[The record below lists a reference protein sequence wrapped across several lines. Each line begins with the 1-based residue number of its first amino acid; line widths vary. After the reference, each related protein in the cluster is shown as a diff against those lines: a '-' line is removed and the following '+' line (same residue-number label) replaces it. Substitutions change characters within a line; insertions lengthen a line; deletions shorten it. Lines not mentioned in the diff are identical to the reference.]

1 MIARES
7 PTGMKVLVFFDCAV
21 VIVLKNCRVVI
32 PHLIKT
38 SYWHCDLAPLRGK
51 TFRKNKKAFG
61 SVVNRKKLTIVNF
74 NRYLRCTQRINPIN
88 C

>member
-21 VIVLKNCRVVI
+21 VVVLKNCRVVI
-32 PHLIKT
+32 PHLINT

-51 TFRKNKKAFG
+51 TFRKKQESFWKRCEPKK
-61 SVVNRKKLTIVNF
+61 TD
-74 NRYLRCTQRINPIN
+74 YC
-88 C
+88 